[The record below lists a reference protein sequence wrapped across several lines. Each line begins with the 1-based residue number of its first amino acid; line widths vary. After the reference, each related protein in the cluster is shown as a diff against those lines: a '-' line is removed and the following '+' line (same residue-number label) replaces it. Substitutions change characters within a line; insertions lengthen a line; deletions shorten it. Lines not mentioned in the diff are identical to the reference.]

1 MRNVLLLF
9 NPHAGKGKIN
19 AKLSAITDILT
30 KEGFLVTAYPTQDKG
45 DARDKIL
52 QWGSSYDRIIVA
64 GGDGMLHEA
73 INGVMNL
80 ETRID
85 IWRQGLTSAISR
97 REQSMTLPT
106 QQRSPRPSRRRQRS
120 PQVRPGRQLTSAGSG
135 TSTSPMSLHS
145 GQ

>member
-64 GGDGMLHEA
+64 GGDFSFRA
-73 INGVMNL
+73 CCRSR
-80 ETRID
+80 TAASP
-85 IWRQGLTSAISR
+85 LTTSGRWA
-97 REQSMTLPT
+97 LGK
-106 QQRSPRPSRRRQRS
+106 
-120 PQVRPGRQLTSAGSG
+120 VRVRTP
-135 TSTSPMSLHS
+135 
-145 GQ
+145 